1 MNLSGQ
7 SVVAAMQF
15 HKVPIERVIVIHDDV
30 SMAPGRLRI
39 RKKGSAGGHNGLKNI
54 IYLTGK
60 DTFPRLKVGVGEKPH
75 PDYDMADWVLSRP
88 NDEDRKLIENA
99 IINANK
105 ALDLIIADD
114 IDGAMSRF
122 NK

>member
-1 MNLSGQ
+1 
-7 SVVAAMQF
+7 
-15 HKVPIERVIVIHDDV
+15 
-30 SMAPGRLRI
+30 
-39 RKKGSAGGHNGLKNI
+39 
-54 IYLTGK
+54 
-60 DTFPRLKVGVGEKPH
+60 
-75 PDYDMADWVLSRP
+75 MADWVLSRP